1 MPKTAFWISFLFIT
15 YTYAG
20 YPFILFLLARFF
32 QVKVHRITP
41 EDPPSISVVIAARNE
56 EANIQ
61 KRLDNLLSQ
70 DYPAGKMEI
79 IVISDG
85 SNDSTETIVKEYL
98 SAGIPGNSE
107 NPAILLVTHAKN
119 RGKPAALNAGLERA
133 TGEIVVFTDARQ
145 EFESRAILELIA
157 NFSDPR
163 VGAVSG
169 ELVFKKDGDTEIST
183 EMGMYWNYEKWIRKT
198 ESRIHSVAG
207 ATGGIYAARRNLVEA
222 LPEPV
227 ILDDVLVPMR
237 VVLKGYRTVFES
249 RAVAWDT
256 VSKDLAQEKRRKVR
270 TLLGNYQLI
279 QLMPELLMPG
289 KNPIFF
295 QFISHKFM
303 RLLVPFFL
311 IMMSLSAVM
320 TGEGPYIIFF
330 LATVALAI
338 FPLFEKRLSSVPLA
352 GKIASVSR
360 AFFSLNYFA
369 LLAFLRFIRPGK
381 EDIW

>member
-1 MPKTAFWISFLFIT
+1 MLKTAFWISFLFIT

-32 QVKVHRITP
+32 QMKVHRATP
-41 EDPPSISVVIAARNE
+41 DDPPSVSIIIAAKNE
-56 EANIQ
+56 ETNIR
-61 KRLDNLLSQ
+61 KRLENLLAQ
-70 DYPAGKMEI
+70 DYPSGKMEI

-85 SNDSTETIVKEYL
+85 SSDSTGTIVNEYV
-98 SAGIPGNSE
+98 GTWPPGDPENST
-107 NPAILLVTHAKN
+107 ILLITHTEN
-119 RGKPAALNAGLERA
+119 RGKPAALNAGLEIA
-133 TGEIVVFTDARQ
+133 TGDVIVFTDARQ
-145 EFESRAILELIA
+145 EFESNAISELIA
-157 NFSDPR
+157 NFGDPG

-169 ELVFKKDGDTEIST
+169 ELMFRKDGDTAIRA
-183 EMGMYWNYEKWIRKT
+183 EMGLYWNYEKWIRKT

-207 ATGGIYAARRNLVEA
+207 ATGGIYAARRSLVEA

-227 ILDDVLVPMR
+227 ILDDVMVPMR
-237 VVLKGYRTVFES
+237 AVLKGYRTVFES
-249 RAVAWDT
+249 RAIAWDT
-256 VSKDLAQEKRRKVR
+256 VSKDLAQEKKRKVR

-279 QLMPELLMPG
+279 QLMPELLTPG

-295 QFISHKFM
+295 QFVSHKFM

-311 IMMSLSAVM
+311 IMMSLSAAM

-330 LATVALAI
+330 LATVAFAV